1 MKADN
6 IKQILVSDLLGYT
19 VFHPSGC
26 CKSVTAETKALIRR
40 LNSQVGN
47 CTEME
52 TTARV
57 LILML
62 EVVNRIPSVKI
73 KMQPSEQGHSTFT
86 NFYLHVQTDDRV
98 PLLII
103 EVKNA
108 ATAAK
113 ISDTD
118 ATAQILR
125 EVHILLTEVRQVTD
139 IAFILTNSKTWG
151 IGEATREG
159 SKIRVTSNFT
169 HAIPSPITFQEK
181 ACAVAGLLDHIEEV
195 ITKGL
200 SIAFI
205 PTD

>member
-1 MKADN
+1 MHF
-6 IKQILVSDLLGYT
+6 T
-19 VFHPSGC
+19 VFRPSGC
-26 CKSVTAETKALIRR
+26 CKSVTAETKALIRH
-40 LNSQVGN
+40 LNSQVQN
-47 CTEME
+47 RTEME
-52 TTARV
+52 TMARV

-108 ATAAK
+108 ATAAE

-139 IAFILTNSKTWG
+139 ISFILTNSKTWR
-151 IGEATREG
+151 IGRSHQRGKQNKSYIELYPYYSITYHVSRERLCG
-159 SKIRVTSNFT
+159 GWIVRSY
-169 HAIPSPITFQEK
+169 
-181 ACAVAGLLDHIEEV
+181 
-195 ITKGL
+195 
-200 SIAFI
+200 
-205 PTD
+205 